1 MTTTTG
7 ANLMPK
13 IRAEDKQPDDFS
25 EEEEHAVGTDADGGP
40 GDPKEARRIRRT
52 IDFRLVLALGMMYG
66 MSLMDRSNLPN
77 AAIAG
82 MRVDL
87 GLQISYRYSL
97 VALSFFI
104 TYTLFQP
111 VAVIAC
117 RYVGPRR
124 FLCGICLAWGT
135 LILGFGFV
143 KEWQT
148 MVGLRV
154 LLGLLEAGYFP
165 GCVYVL
171 STWFTRYHVAKRYS
185 VFYLIGNLCSA
196 FSNILAYG
204 LMQMEGV
211 GGVRGWSWIFIM
223 EGLITVVVATVAYT
237 IMVRFPDEE
246 VTRPSWRFLTPNQI
260 KQVMDDLN
268 ADRADADPEPFSW
281 AKFLKPAKDIE
292 IWGFAFIMM

>member
-1 MTTTTG
+1 MDKTDD
-7 ANLMPK
+7 K
-13 IRAEDKQPDDFS
+13 IPEVDAKPTHNDTYS
-25 EEEEHAVGTDADGGP
+25 EEEHAATATATTVRDD
-40 GDPKEARRIRRT
+40 KEARRIRRK
-52 IDFRLVLALGMMYG
+52 IDFRLVLALGLMYG

-87 GLQISYRYSL
+87 NLQVAYRYSL
-97 VALSFFI
+97 VALCFFI

-111 VAVIAC
+111 LAVITC
-117 RYVGPRR
+117 RYVGPRN

-143 KEWQT
+143 KDWRT

-165 GCVYVL
+165 GCVYIL
-171 STWFTRYHVAKRYS
+171 STWYTRYHVAKRYS
-185 VFYLIGNLCSA
+185 VFYLMGNLCSA

-204 LMQMEGV
+204 LMQMEGL

-223 EGLITVVVATVAYT
+223 EGLITVVVAVTAY
-237 IMVRFPDEE
+237 ILMVRFPDEE
-246 VTRPSWRFLTPNQI
+246 ISKPSWRFLTSEQI
-260 KQVMDDLN
+260 QRVMQDLN

-281 AKFLKPAKDIE
+281 AKFFKPAKDIE
-292 IWGFAFIMM
+292 IWGFAFLMM